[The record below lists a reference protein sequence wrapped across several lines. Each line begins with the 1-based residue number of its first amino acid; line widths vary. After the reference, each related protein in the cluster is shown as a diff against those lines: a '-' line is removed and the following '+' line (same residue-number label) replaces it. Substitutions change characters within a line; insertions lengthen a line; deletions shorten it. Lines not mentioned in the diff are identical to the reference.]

1 MLEPLGST
9 KNPPPYEV
17 TGSKGHANIDRE
29 KAIQLRKVKNA
40 FAINAVAAATHTP
53 MQWQLNIRHLL
64 CKCRVSTFADIP
76 DLDVGNF
83 CRQSCLIAGIRRGSL
98 PAQPPFPCERDSSC
112 FGANLSGSHF
122 RANLLNEWEI

>member
-9 KNPPPYEV
+9 KNPPPCEV
-17 TGSKGHANIDRE
+17 TGSKAHANIDRE

-53 MQWQLNIRHLL
+53 MQRQLNIMYPL
-64 CKCRVSTFADIP
+64 CKCQVSTFADIP
-76 DLDVGNF
+76 DPDVGNF

-98 PAQPPFPCERDSSC
+98 PAQPHSL
-112 FGANLSGSHF
+112 ANVTVPASGPICREVISV
-122 RANLLNEWEI
+122 RIY